1 MRRLVIATTNPGKAR
16 EIARMLSDLPFE
28 FRSLSD
34 YPPMPEPEEIG
45 ATFEQNAGI
54 KALAAANHTGELA
67 LADDSGLVIDALGGA
82 PGIHSSRFAG
92 EGASDEERNAKVLE
106 LMKDVPDDERT
117 ARFTAAAAVAEPGR
131 LIGTVEGTVEGRIV
145 REPRGKNGFGY
156 DPIFCVPKLGR
167 TAAEL
172 LPEEKDR
179 ISHRGKALA
188 AAKELLRRLTRS
200 W

>member
-28 FRSLSD
+28 VRSLSD

>member
-1 MRRLVIATTNPGKAR
+1 
-16 EIARMLSDLPFE
+16 MLSDLPFE
-28 FRSLSD
+28 VRSLSD